1 MGITIK
7 DIRENPVALRTVNR
21 ESEEYLQLVDS
32 IKQVGVLTAITV
44 RNRTEEVTN
53 EDGSKNEISYYEL
66 IDGLHRFCAAKD
78 AGLKEIPCNI
88 VDFNDS
94 RMLEAQIMAN
104 VHRIETKP
112 IEYTNQLKKIL
123 SLNPT
128 LTATELGTRLGKS
141 VQWIEDRLSLGKIA
155 NETVKDLINEGKI
168 PLLNAYSLAKLPE
181 NVSTEYVDMAMT
193 LPPSEF
199 VPKISQRMEEIRKA
213 DRQGRDN
220 TSIEFAPVAYA
231 QKLGDIKRESDDL
244 EVLSVLISKY
254 KINDVYEAA
263 RIALKWVLHLDP
275 DSVEEQRK
283 KDEEIKR
290 KRAEVIEKRKAELAS
305 KKAAQAEAKAKEAAE
320 IAAKLNENL

>member
-53 EDGSKNEISYYEL
+53 EDGSKTEISYYEL

-220 TSIEFAPVAYA
+220 TSIEFAPVAYS